1 MHRLVC
7 DRVVWLH
14 LLKQTAVFS
23 KEKLKELVSFVRE
36 NRRSELMPE
45 VLRAAA
51 SKFPPSDPRRKRS
64 TVRIIWTVQGWA
76 APETMDMEG
85 YVGHGDN
92 NFTYSNVEELKN
104 VAKAVGINFSIVE
117 VQGFDSPLHF
127 TACFRTTCNNFKM
140 IADHVE
146 QQDEKLANFEVIE
159 LGMSHSLNENFFSL
173 LRMSMKW
180 KVQEV
185 VAVVDSLPNRPMI
198 KLDHLAGSSLLDKG
212 HIGILFVDWYNLE
225 PMSLNTLKRVW
236 EISDEMYINE
246 KVKLKGGSGEDREA
260 AWQHVTDY
268 LLRINGNT
276 ID

>member
-1 MHRLVC
+1 M
-7 DRVVWLH
+7 VWLH

-23 KEKLKELVSFVRE
+23 KEKLEELVSFVRE

-104 VAKAVGINFSIVE
+104 VAKAVGINFSVVE

-146 QQDEKLANFEVIE
+146 QQDEKLANFEMIGIGFRPFVDE
-159 LGMSHSLNENFFSL
+159 VFFSL
-173 LRMSMKW
+173 QRLSKKW
-180 KVQEV
+180 KVKEV
-185 VAVVDSLPNRPMI
+185 GVDVDDLE
-198 KLDHLAGSSLLDKG
+198 DLAASSLDNG
-212 HIGILFVDWYNLE
+212 HIISLSFNWYWGEPVNLNA
-225 PMSLNTLKRVW
+225 LQRVW
-236 EISDEMYINE
+236 EISEEMEINE
-246 KVKLKGGSGEDREA
+246 VFLKGGRGEDREE
-260 AWQHVTDY
+260 AWQSVIDFF
-268 LLRINGNT
+268 LRVNGNNN
-276 ID
+276 D